1 MIRDYAQSFDFRLV
15 FLFIGLNVYD
25 DVAFSLL
32 LEIILPHFFS
42 SDILFCLLLM
52 K

>member
-1 MIRDYAQSFDFRLV
+1 MRKVLILDLS
-15 FLFIGLNVYD
+15 LFIGLNVYD